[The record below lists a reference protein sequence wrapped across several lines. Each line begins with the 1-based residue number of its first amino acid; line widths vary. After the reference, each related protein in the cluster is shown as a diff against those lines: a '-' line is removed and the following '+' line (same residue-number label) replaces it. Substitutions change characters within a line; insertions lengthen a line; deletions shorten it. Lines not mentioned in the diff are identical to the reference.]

1 MKPMAD
7 VTGPPAPAGGPQ
19 NSGLPISGAQGPVPQ
34 GTGSID
40 RSEQPGRVG
49 LLLVL
54 AGLLVGAAIG
64 LSFVANEQAQSLI
77 VWLLALLAMA
87 GVFFLFALAIGA
99 LQLSGSAAR
108 DDITKGIVDA
118 SPDGALVV
126 EDSGRLIY
134 ANEAYL
140 RIAGGETFSNL
151 VPVERILVGSP
162 EVSEAVY
169 RLSQASRD
177 ARAHTEEVRMSPP
190 LGPIAGER
198 SFGWYRVSVRPL
210 LRPRRAAALWT
221 VADITAERER
231 QENVFQELQ
240 HAIDYLDHAPAGF
253 LSIDPAGA
261 IVYMNATLA
270 AWLGYDLASVGP
282 GGPHLTEIA
291 PEADVLVR
299 TAGLPGEVRTD
310 RFDLDLRRRNGHTLP
325 VRLYHRVAFGKD
337 GKPGSSRTFVIN
349 RSAGA
354 ETDEPQ
360 RAAEVRLARFLNNSP
375 IAIATLDRTGRIA
388 RANASFTRLFGTVPR
403 QVEDGAIGVE
413 GATRAEP
420 NVADSVADRTALEAG
435 LARATSGLTDPE
447 PIEVQLNGP
456 GGRSARVWLSPADGG
471 DPVQQTDEAERVI
484 LYALDTTAQRQLEQQ
499 VAQAQKMNAVGQLA
513 GGIAHDFNNV
523 LQAIIG
529 YSDLL
534 LASHRPTDPAFQDIM
549 QIKQNANRAAGLVRQ
564 LLAFSRR
571 QTLRPEVMN
580 VGEALSE
587 LTLLLKRLLGERVAL
602 ELKHGREV
610 WPVKADVNQ
619 FEQVIV
625 NLAVNA
631 RDAMPDGGKLMIRTE
646 NVTDPGP
653 AAVADGRGGAPA
665 GDHILIEVRDT
676 GQGIPPELM
685 EKIFEPFF
693 TTKEI
698 GKGTGLGLSTV
709 FGIVKQSG
717 GTIDVQSTV
726 GEGTAFRIYLPRH
739 VPVAEHEEAPLVT
752 ATPALPRTEAAAL
765 PSLSGQDRAGGAA
778 PPAGEAAARAEAKS
792 EAKPQAKIDAP
803 APRKPAADHTGQGTI
818 LLVEDEDPVRAVNSR
833 ALSARGYT
841 VLEAASGL
849 EALAIVREGAQEI
862 DLVVSDVVMPEMD
875 GPTLLREVRKHQP
888 DLKVIFVSGY
898 AEDAF
903 RKNLPEG
910 ETFNFLPKPFSLKQL
925 VETVKKTMAD

>member
-1 MKPMAD
+1 M
-7 VTGPPAPAGGPQ
+7 
-19 NSGLPISGAQGPVPQ
+19 
-34 GTGSID
+34 
-40 RSEQPGRVG
+40 
-49 LLLVL
+49 L

-64 LSFVANEQAQSLI
+64 LSFVANEQAQALI

-99 LQLSGSAAR
+99 IQLSGSSAR
-108 DDITKGIVDA
+108 DDITRGIVDGA
-118 SPDGALVV
+118 PDGTLVV
-126 EDSGRLIY
+126 EDGGRLIY
-134 ANEAYL
+134 ANASYL
-140 RIAGGETFSNL
+140 RLAGGDSFTNL
-151 VPVERILVGSP
+151 APVERIFVGSP

-169 RLSQASRD
+169 RLSQAARD
-177 ARAHTEEVRMSPP
+177 GRPHTEEMRMAPP
-190 LGPIAGER
+190 LGQVTGAAGER
-198 SFGWYRVSVRPL
+198 DFGWYRVSVRPL
-210 LRPRRAAALWT
+210 PRPRRAASHWT
-221 VADITAERER
+221 VADVTAERER

-253 LSIDPAGA
+253 LSINPAGT

-270 AWLGYDLASVGP
+270 AWLGYDLASVGS
-282 GGPHLTEIA
+282 GGLHLTEIA
-291 PEADVLVR
+291 PSADVLIR

-310 RFDLDLRRRNGHTLP
+310 RFDLDLRRRNGHTVP

-337 GKPGSSRTFVIN
+337 GKPGASRTFVIN

-354 ETDEPQ
+354 DADEPQ

-388 RANASFTRLFGTVPR
+388 RANASFTRLFGTAPLTSD
-403 QVEDGAIGVE
+403 EAALE
-413 GATRAEP
+413 GEGGTRAEP
-420 NVADSVADRTALEAG
+420 NLADSVLDRTALETG
-435 LARATSGLTDPE
+435 LNRAASGITEAE
-447 PIEVQLNGP
+447 PIEVQLQGP
-456 GGRSARVWLSPADGG
+456 GGRSARLWLSPADGG
-471 DPVQQTDEAERVI
+471 AEGEQADEAERVI

-534 LASHRPTDPAFQDIM
+534 LASHRPNDPAFQDIM

-580 VGEALSE
+580 VGESLSE
-587 LTLLLKRLLGERVAL
+587 LTLLLKRLLGERVTL
-602 ELKHGREV
+602 ELKHGREL

-631 RDAMPDGGKLMIRTE
+631 RDAMPEGGKLTIRTE
-646 NVTDPGP
+646 NVVDPGP
-653 AAVADGRGGAPA
+653 QAATEGRGGPPA
-665 GDHILIEVRDT
+665 GDHVLIEVCDT
-676 GQGIPPELM
+676 GQGIPAELM

-726 GEGTAFRIYLPRH
+726 GRGTAFKIYLPRH
-739 VPVAEHEEAPLVT
+739 IPLPEVAPVEAPVFLSE
-752 ATPALPRTEAAAL
+752 AGDRPAAA
-765 PSLSGQDRAGGAA
+765 QAAIA
-778 PPAGEAAARAEAKS
+778 PPPRR
-792 EAKPQAKIDAP
+792 P
-803 APRKPAADHTGQGTI
+803 ATDHTGQGTI

-849 EALAIVREGAQEI
+849 EALAIVRENAQPI

-875 GPTLLREVRKHQP
+875 GPSLLREVRKHQP
-888 DLKVIFVSGY
+888 HLKVIFVSGY

-910 ETFNFLPKPFSLKQL
+910 EAFNFLPKPFSLKQL